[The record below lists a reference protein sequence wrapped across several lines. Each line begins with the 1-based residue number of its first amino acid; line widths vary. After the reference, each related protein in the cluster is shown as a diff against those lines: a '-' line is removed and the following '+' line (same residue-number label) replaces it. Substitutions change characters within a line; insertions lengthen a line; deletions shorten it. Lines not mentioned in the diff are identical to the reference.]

1 MAYLKIMAFL
11 TFFGNS
17 QKIMIIYEF
26 CGVQEASYCILCKLE
41 VINKLSVIVIVV
53 AIFQNLQNLYI
64 FYILKNY
71 YGNLLASVL
80 LSIVVTYCLYCLQL
94 FCLQ

>member
-53 AIFQNLQNLYI
+53 AIFQNLQNLSI

-94 FCLQ
+94 VCLQ

>member
-53 AIFQNLQNLYI
+53 AIFQNL
-64 FYILKNY
+64 KNF
-71 YGNLLASVL
+71 
-80 LSIVVTYCLYCLQL
+80 T
-94 FCLQ
+94 F